1 LGVAEQLAHHPQ
13 ALAPAIAAN
22 VSVLGIEP
30 LIARRF

>member
-13 ALAPAIAAN
+13 ALAIAAN